1 MKINKM
7 LKLTLS
13 ALLLAASSS
22 AYAQE
27 GAVVR
32 LKDGQT
38 VTWQAFA
45 TAINDP
51 STIQSGT
58 VPEEIQTA
66 LTNAQNG
73 VKTANENVT
82 AAQTAYTEAQSFAKS
97 ATESLAAATAAYNNA
112 LTTVD
117 GLEKQYSAKNKE
129 IEAYTKQIT
138 LLGEERNGYVTDR
151 DSWSRKLNDLPKTT
165 VQTPI
170 PWVSAIIADAQA
182 CQKEYALI
190 LSGKESS
197 DINIT
202 YKLTKNKFG
211 GNYTLALSF
220 NNAGTDGTD
229 GWVTKNILEFATALY
244 FDDSG
249 NEATK
254 KITSAKIYLGNNPVD
269 AATTEIPIATLP
281 SDNDGILQ
289 YALNQLETL
298 STKSG
303 YYTLNYEYDSTN
315 ATKAKE
321 YNDSIQKYEGKIAEV
336 AATIT
341 ATNKKATT
349 AQTELDTIQSEINSY
364 TLPQEGK
371 ETSQLQDLQKAQ
383 QDAQAAKTKADT
395 DVTNAKTALDDAK
408 TALTEANTTLTAAQD
423 AYNKALA
430 DVNAS
435 ALDNYK
441 QVSLTGNVTADIQ
454 INNYDGTIIG
464 NGNVITL
471 SNIDALF
478 NVFGG
483 NLSNIAVNGKIT
495 HTKGTNVNV
504 SDVAYWMDNSKSGVF
519 YGENINDKAEFTSI
533 GALGYKVRNNIFGVD
548 FINGTGALTK
558 FSEDTK
564 VYNITMY
571 QPSTTNSFKYYVNL
585 KDGKF
590 YSNGA
595 EITLEPNAFIKS
607 ESADIEGMEN
617 VIINGNECANVVIT
631 DKKPFFAPFEIQ
643 AENVT
648 YNRTFTPGFNTVCLP
663 FNLSK
668 DLDSNIGGVFEY
680 DAETAEKFWFTMID
694 GSIPANTPA
703 LLNTTAGFNDL
714 ILNNITIAATP
725 KTQLTEG
732 GSANDGLSKS
742 HGTFK
747 SVNAGQF
754 LGQSQAE
761 KVYGLKAGSSTF
773 EPAGANAN
781 FPAFRMVIS
790 SELAAQNN
798 TLRTPRQL
806 GIRDSKGIEITDQF
820 TTGIESVQADAS
832 SLNVTTGVNEI
843 IISSEADYGK
853 VNIHSIDG
861 KLVTVANVT
870 AGTTTVNVNSGIY
883 IVLGKKVMVK

>member
-27 GAVVR
+27 GAVVK
-32 LKDGQT
+32 LKNGQT
-38 VTWQAFA
+38 VTWQTFA
-45 TAINDP
+45 NAINDP
-51 STIQSGT
+51 STIKAEAPADITEALNQAKVG
-58 VPEEIQTA
+58 VETA
-66 LTNAQNG
+66 TN
-73 VKTANENVT
+73 NVT
-82 AAQTAYTEAQSFAKS
+82 AAETRFSEAQSLAKTAAESLSAAAAAYTEANNTVESLKAEREPLKRNYDSLSTTIDEKQRTKNANNGRIQELQIALNRLPTKTVTTTVSWLNDIYNAATNYKTILDNAFKTETNAEASIWYKI
-97 ATESLAAATAAYNNA
+97 TESSSWGGKKIYTINFSFSAYDDYIECTTTDELGAALMNSDKTPTKANVYLGPNYTDNSDGLLTVTMPTDISSIIDNTVTAIQQVCTLPKYTESKTEYEDPAAAEDLNNQIQT
-112 LTTVD
+112 LTTTNEN
-117 GLEKQYSAKNKE
+117 LQNE
-129 IEAYTKQIT
+129 I
-138 LLGEERNGYVTDR
+138 
-151 DSWSRKLNDLPKTT
+151 
-165 VQTPI
+165 
-170 PWVSAIIADAQA
+170 
-182 CQKEYALI
+182 
-190 LSGKESS
+190 
-197 DINIT
+197 
-202 YKLTKNKFG
+202 
-211 GNYTLALSF
+211 
-220 NNAGTDGTD
+220 
-229 GWVTKNILEFATALY
+229 
-244 FDDSG
+244 
-249 NEATK
+249 
-254 KITSAKIYLGNNPVD
+254 D
-269 AATTEIPIATLP
+269 AATTSQSAIKNELDVIDAKL
-281 SDNDGILQ
+281 D
-289 YALNQLETL
+289 E
-298 STKSG
+298 
-303 YYTLNYEYDSTN
+303 YTLKQESTGT
-315 ATKAKE
+315 TK
-321 YNDSIQKYEGKIAEV
+321 
-336 AATIT
+336 
-341 ATNKKATT
+341 
-349 AQTELDTIQSEINSY
+349 
-364 TLPQEGK
+364 
-371 ETSQLQDLQKAQ
+371 LQDLLKAQ
-383 QDAQAAKTKADT
+383 QDAQAEKTQADT

-423 AYNKALA
+423 AYDNAVA
-430 DVNAS
+430 EANAS
-435 ALDNYK
+435 ALENYK
-441 QVSLTGNVTADIQ
+441 EVSLVGNVTADVR
-454 INNYDGTIIG
+454 INTYNGWIDGG
-464 NGNVITL
+464 GNVITL
-471 SNIDALF
+471 GSIDALF
-478 NVFGG
+478 NTI
-483 NLSNIAVNGKIT
+483 SNSTLLNFAVNGKIT
-495 HTKGTNVNV
+495 NSRGENVAVNNVTYWINNTN
-504 SDVAYWMDNSKSGVF
+504 KGVF
-519 YGENINDKAEFTSI
+519 YNEEGTKAEFTS
-533 GALGYKVRNNIFGVD
+533 LGELGFAVRNDFGVD
-548 FINGTGALTK
+548 FINGTSALTK

-564 VYNITMY
+564 VYNITVY

-607 ESADIEGMEN
+607 ESADIEGMDN
-617 VIINGNECANVVIT
+617 VIINGNECASVVIT

-754 LGQSQAE
+754 LGQSQAN
-761 KVYGLKAGSSTF
+761 KVYGLKVGTSTF

-843 IISSEADYGK
+843 IITSEADYGK

>member
-82 AAQTAYTEAQSFAKS
+82 AAQTAYTEAQSLAKS

-117 GLEKQYSAKNKE
+117 GLETQVQAKEKERTKYNDILNQCNLNLQQYNAKLTQLDREVAKLTQTTITKPIDWLNT
-129 IEAYTKQIT
+129 IYEAAKTYKAAVDKFISTNTNQQANIWYTKT
-138 LLGEERNGYVTDR
+138 TGS
-151 DSWSRKLNDLPKTT
+151 SWGQTTT
-165 VQTPI
+165 VLT
-170 PWVSAIIADAQA
+170 
-182 CQKEYALI
+182 
-190 LSGKESS
+190 LSFIEQPGY
-197 DINIT
+197 T
-202 YKLTKNKFG
+202 KLTD
-211 GNYTLALSF
+211 
-220 NNAGTDGTD
+220 TDGL
-229 GWVTKNILEFATALY
+229 GALLFPSGTAAIFTQVY
-244 FDDSG
+244 V
-249 NEATK
+249 
-254 KITSAKIYLGNNPVD
+254 YLGNNYPENEGKLQVTIPANNISLID
-269 AATTEIPIATLP
+269 NAVSALKTLTTTYPYYTSETVYEDQEKKDSLDREIAAVEQQIAT
-281 SDNDGILQ
+281 
-289 YALNQLETL
+289 
-298 STKSG
+298 
-303 YYTLNYEYDSTN
+303 TN
-315 ATKAKE
+315 ATIDE
-321 YNDSIQKYEGKIAEV
+321 TNTSLTEV
-336 AATIT
+336 RNTI
-341 ATNKKATT
+341 
-349 AQTELDTIQSEINSY
+349 DTLNEQINSY

-383 QDAQAAKTKADT
+383 QDAQAATTKADT
-395 DVTNAKTALDDAK
+395 DVTNAKRALDDAK

-533 GALGYKVRNNIFGVD
+533 GALGYKVRNNLFGVD
-548 FINGTGALTK
+548 LTNGTGALTK

-607 ESADIEGMEN
+607 ESADIEGMDN

-714 ILNNITIAATP
+714 ILNKITIAATP

-747 SVNAGQF
+747 SVNAGEF

-761 KVYGLKAGSSTF
+761 KVYGLKVGTSTF

-843 IISSEADYGK
+843 IITSEAYYGK

>member
-82 AAQTAYTEAQSFAKS
+82 AAQTAYTEAQSLAKS

-117 GLEKQYSAKNKE
+117 GLETQVEAREKERTKYNDILNQCNLNLQQYNAKLTQLDREVAKLTQTTITKPVDWLNT
-129 IEAYTKQIT
+129 IYEAAKTYKAAVDKFISTNTNQQANIWYTKT
-138 LLGEERNGYVTDR
+138 TGS
-151 DSWSRKLNDLPKTT
+151 SWGQTTT
-165 VQTPI
+165 VLT
-170 PWVSAIIADAQA
+170 
-182 CQKEYALI
+182 
-190 LSGKESS
+190 LSFIEQPGY
-197 DINIT
+197 T
-202 YKLTKNKFG
+202 KLTD
-211 GNYTLALSF
+211 
-220 NNAGTDGTD
+220 TDGF
-229 GWVTKNILEFATALY
+229 GALLFPSGTAAIFTQVY
-244 FDDSG
+244 V
-249 NEATK
+249 
-254 KITSAKIYLGNNPVD
+254 YLGNNYPENEGKLQITIPANNISLIDNAVSALKTLTTTYPYYTSETVYD
-269 AATTEIPIATLP
+269 DQEKKDSLDREIAAVEQQIAT
-281 SDNDGILQ
+281 
-289 YALNQLETL
+289 
-298 STKSG
+298 
-303 YYTLNYEYDSTN
+303 TN
-315 ATKAKE
+315 ATINE
-321 YNDSIQKYEGKIAEV
+321 TNTSLTEV
-336 AATIT
+336 RNTI
-341 ATNKKATT
+341 
-349 AQTELDTIQSEINSY
+349 DTLNEQINSY

-371 ETSQLQDLQKAQ
+371 DTSQLQDLQKAQ
-383 QDAQAAKTKADT
+383 QDAQAATTKADT
-395 DVTNAKTALDDAK
+395 DVTNAKRALDDAK

-441 QVSLTGNVTADIQ
+441 QVYLTGNVTADIQ

-519 YGENINDKAEFTSI
+519 YGENFNDKAEFTSI

-548 FINGTGALTK
+548 LTNGTGALTK

-564 VYNITMY
+564 VYNITVY

-607 ESADIEGMEN
+607 ESADIEGMDN
-617 VIINGNECANVVIT
+617 VIINGNECASVVIT

-725 KTQLTEG
+725 TTQLTEG

-747 SVNAGQF
+747 SVNAGEF
-754 LGQSQAE
+754 LGQSQAN
-761 KVYGLKAGSSTF
+761 KVYGLKVGTSTF

-843 IISSEADYGK
+843 IITSEADYGK

>member
-82 AAQTAYTEAQSFAKS
+82 AAQTAYTEAQSLAKS
-97 ATESLAAATAAYNNA
+97 ATESLAAAVLAYNEA
-112 LTTVD
+112 QSKVD
-117 GLEKQYSAKNKE
+117 GWNAKVEAKEK
-129 IEAYTKQIT
+129 
-138 LLGEERNGYVTDR
+138 ERSNY
-151 DSWSRKLNDLPKTT
+151 
-165 VQTPI
+165 
-170 PWVSAIIADAQA
+170 
-182 CQKEYALI
+182 
-190 LSGKESS
+190 
-197 DINIT
+197 
-202 YKLTKNKFG
+202 
-211 GNYTLALSF
+211 NYTLNQCGTNLQQY
-220 NNAGTDGTD
+220 NAKLTQLDRELDKLPQATVTKPVDWLGLIYTDAQNCMKSWTNFMEKGTDQDFKISYCLVGTGRRKTIYISFKEHTNLPAITD
-229 GWVTKNILEFATALY
+229 GEWKT
-244 FDDSG
+244 
-249 NEATK
+249 
-254 KITSAKIYLGNNPVD
+254 ITSASAWDESLYPDGTAINISVAYIFLGDKYTETENGMLQVSSIPNVD
-269 AATTEIPIATLP
+269 QLIASAVNDIKTLTTTYPYYTSETVYEDQEKADSLNREIATVEQQ
-281 SDNDGILQ
+281 I
-289 YALNQLETL
+289 AT
-298 STKSG
+298 
-303 YYTLNYEYDSTN
+303 TN
-315 ATKAKE
+315 ATIDE
-321 YNDSIQKYEGKIAEV
+321 TNTSLTEV
-336 AATIT
+336 NNAINTL
-341 ATNKKATT
+341 NE
-349 AQTELDTIQSEINSY
+349 QINSY

-383 QDAQAAKTKADT
+383 QDAQAAKTQADT

-441 QVSLTGNVTADIQ
+441 QVSLTGSVTADVQ

-495 HTKGTNVNV
+495 HTKGTKVNV

-548 FINGTGALTK
+548 LTNGTGALTK

-564 VYNITMY
+564 VYNITVY

-607 ESADIEGMEN
+607 ESADIEGMDN
-617 VIINGNECANVVIT
+617 VIINGNECASVVIT

-732 GSANDGLSKS
+732 GSADDGLSKS

-747 SVNAGQF
+747 SVNAGEF
-754 LGQSQAE
+754 SGQSQAN
-761 KVYGLKAGSSTF
+761 KVYGLKVGTSTF

-843 IISSEADYGK
+843 IITSEADYGK

>member
-1 MKINKM
+1 M
-7 LKLTLS
+7 
-13 ALLLAASSS
+13 
-22 AYAQE
+22 
-27 GAVVR
+27 
-32 LKDGQT
+32 
-38 VTWQAFA
+38 
-45 TAINDP
+45 
-51 STIQSGT
+51 
-58 VPEEIQTA
+58 PEEIQTA

-82 AAQTAYTEAQSFAKS
+82 AAQTAYTEAQSLAKS
-97 ATESLAAATAAYNNA
+97 ATESLAAAVLAYNEA
-112 LTTVD
+112 QSKVD
-117 GLEKQYSAKNKE
+117 GWNAQVEAKEK
-129 IEAYTKQIT
+129 
-138 LLGEERNGYVTDR
+138 ERSNY
-151 DSWSRKLNDLPKTT
+151 NDLLNQYNLNLQQYNGKLDQLDREIDKLTQTTITKPVDWLNEIYTDARNCMKSWNAFMTSNTDQNFKISYCLIGTSRRKTIYISFKEHSNLPEIANGEWKT
-165 VQTPI
+165 I
-170 PWVSAIIADAQA
+170 NSAAAWD
-182 CQKEYALI
+182 EI
-190 LSGKESS
+190 LYPDGTNA
-197 DINIT
+197 INIT
-202 YKLTKNKFG
+202 VAY
-211 GNYTLALSF
+211 
-220 NNAGTDGTD
+220 
-229 GWVTKNILEFATALY
+229 
-244 FDDSG
+244 
-249 NEATK
+249 
-254 KITSAKIYLGNNPVD
+254 IYLGAKYTETEDGTLQISTLSNVD
-269 AATTEIPIATLP
+269 QLISNAVNELKTLTTTYPYYTTETVYEDQEKKDSLDREIA
-281 SDNDGILQ
+281 IVEQ
-289 YALNQLETL
+289 QIA
-298 STKSG
+298 
-303 YYTLNYEYDSTN
+303 STN
-315 ATKAKE
+315 TTIDETNTSLTEVRNAIKAINE
-321 YNDSIQKYEGKIAEV
+321 Q
-336 AATIT
+336 
-341 ATNKKATT
+341 
-349 AQTELDTIQSEINSY
+349 INSY

-371 ETSQLQDLQKAQ
+371 GTSQLQDLQKAQ
-383 QDAQAAKTKADT
+383 QDAQAAKTQADT

-430 DVNAS
+430 DVNDS
-435 ALDNYK
+435 ALNNYK
-441 QVSLTGNVTADIQ
+441 QVSLTGNVTADVQ
-454 INNYDGTIIG
+454 VNNYDGIIIG

-483 NLSNIAVNGKIT
+483 NLSNLAVNGKIT
-495 HTKGTNVNV
+495 HTKGTKVNV
-504 SDVAYWMDNSKSGVF
+504 TDVAYWMDNSKSGVF

-548 FINGTGALTK
+548 FVNGTGALTK

-564 VYNITMY
+564 VYDITVY
-571 QPSTTNSFKYYVNL
+571 QPSTTNSFHYYANL
-585 KDGKF
+585 KDDKF

-607 ESADIEGMEN
+607 ESADIKGMDN
-617 VIINGNECANVVIT
+617 VIINGNECASVVIT

-648 YNRTFTPGFNTVCLP
+648 YTRKFTPGFNTVCLP

-703 LLNTTAGFNDL
+703 LLNTTAGFDDL
-714 ILNNITIAATP
+714 LLNNITIAATP
-725 KTQLTEG
+725 KSQLTVG
-732 GSANDGLSKS
+732 GSADDGLSKS

-761 KVYGLKAGSSTF
+761 KVYGLKVGTSTF

-843 IISSEADYGK
+843 IITSEADYGK

>member
-82 AAQTAYTEAQSFAKS
+82 AAQTAYTEAQSLAKS

-117 GLEKQYSAKNKE
+117 GLEAQVEAREKERTKYNDILNQCNLNLQQYNAKLTQLDREVAKLTQTTITKPVDWLNT
-129 IEAYTKQIT
+129 IYEAAKTYKAAVDKFRSTNTNQQANIWYTKTTGSSWGQTTTMLT
-138 LLGEERNGYVTDR
+138 LSFIEQPGY
-151 DSWSRKLNDLPKTT
+151 N
-165 VQTPI
+165 
-170 PWVSAIIADAQA
+170 
-182 CQKEYALI
+182 
-190 LSGKESS
+190 
-197 DINIT
+197 
-202 YKLTKNKFG
+202 KLTD
-211 GNYTLALSF
+211 
-220 NNAGTDGTD
+220 TDGL
-229 GWVTKNILEFATALY
+229 GALLFPSGTAAIFTQVY
-244 FDDSG
+244 V
-249 NEATK
+249 
-254 KITSAKIYLGNNPVD
+254 YLGNNYPEDEGKLQVTIPANNISLID
-269 AATTEIPIATLP
+269 NAVSALKTLTTTYPYYTSETVYEDQEKKDSLDREIAAVEQQIAT
-281 SDNDGILQ
+281 
-289 YALNQLETL
+289 
-298 STKSG
+298 
-303 YYTLNYEYDSTN
+303 TN
-315 ATKAKE
+315 ATFNE
-321 YNDSIQKYEGKIAEV
+321 TNTSLTEV
-336 AATIT
+336 RNTI
-341 ATNKKATT
+341 
-349 AQTELDTIQSEINSY
+349 DTLNEQINSY

-371 ETSQLQDLQKAQ
+371 DTSQLQDLQKAQ
-383 QDAQAAKTKADT
+383 QDAQAAKTQADT

-430 DVNAS
+430 DVYAS
-435 ALDNYK
+435 ALDKYK

-519 YGENINDKAEFTSI
+519 YGENFNDKAEFTSI

-548 FINGTGALTK
+548 LTNGTGALTK

-564 VYNITMY
+564 VYNITVY

-607 ESADIEGMEN
+607 ESADIEGMDN
-617 VIINGNECANVVIT
+617 VIINGNECASVVIT

-725 KTQLTEG
+725 TTQLTEG
-732 GSANDGLSKS
+732 GSADDGLSKS

-747 SVNAGQF
+747 SVNAGEF
-754 LGQSQAE
+754 LGQSQAN
-761 KVYGLKAGSSTF
+761 KVYGLKVGTSTF

-843 IISSEADYGK
+843 IITSEADYGK

>member
-82 AAQTAYTEAQSFAKS
+82 AAQTAYTEAQSLAKS
-97 ATESLAAATAAYNNA
+97 ATESLAAAVLAYNEA
-112 LTTVD
+112 QSKVD
-117 GLEKQYSAKNKE
+117 GWNAQVEAKEKERSNYNDILNQCGTNLQQYNAKLTQLDRELAKLPQKTVTTPVGWLNT
-129 IEAYTKQIT
+129 IYEAA
-138 LLGEERNGYVTDR
+138 
-151 DSWSRKLNDLPKTT
+151 KT
-165 VQTPI
+165 
-170 PWVSAIIADAQA
+170 DAQA
-182 CQKEYALI
+182 MRDYIETGEVKNIKISYKSTYTTIANKKRYTFYIFFGAKPDNSYTEVNTTEDFTNVLYP
-190 LSGKESS
+190 ETE
-197 DINIT
+197 INIT
-202 YKLTKNKFG
+202 
-211 GNYTLALSF
+211 
-220 NNAGTDGTD
+220 
-229 GWVTKNILEFATALY
+229 TAY
-244 FDDSG
+244 V
-249 NEATK
+249 
-254 KITSAKIYLGNNPVD
+254 YLGSEYTANSGRLSISVPADYTAILTNAVEAITPLTTNPDYSENKTVYED
-269 AATTEIPIATLP
+269 QEKADSLNREIATVEQQ
-281 SDNDGILQ
+281 I
-289 YALNQLETL
+289 AT
-298 STKSG
+298 
-303 YYTLNYEYDSTN
+303 TN
-315 ATKAKE
+315 ATISE
-321 YNDSIQKYEGKIAEV
+321 TNTSLTEV
-336 AATIT
+336 RNAINTL
-341 ATNKKATT
+341 NE
-349 AQTELDTIQSEINSY
+349 QINSY

-383 QDAQAAKTKADT
+383 QDAQAAKTQADT

-441 QVSLTGNVTADIQ
+441 QVSLTGSVTADVQ

-495 HTKGTNVNV
+495 HTKGTKVNV

-607 ESADIEGMEN
+607 ESADIEGMDN

-714 ILNNITIAATP
+714 ILNKITIAATP

-747 SVNAGQF
+747 SVNAGEF

-761 KVYGLKAGSSTF
+761 KVYGLKVGTSTF

-843 IISSEADYGK
+843 IITSEAYYGK

>member
-82 AAQTAYTEAQSFAKS
+82 AAQTAYTEAQSLAKT

-117 GLEKQYSAKNKE
+117 GLEAQVQAKEKERTKYNDILNQCNLNLQQYNAKLTQLDREVAKLTQTTITKPVDWLNT
-129 IEAYTKQIT
+129 IYEAAKTYKAAVDKFISTNTNQQANIWYTKT
-138 LLGEERNGYVTDR
+138 TGS
-151 DSWSRKLNDLPKTT
+151 SWGQTTT
-165 VQTPI
+165 VLT
-170 PWVSAIIADAQA
+170 
-182 CQKEYALI
+182 
-190 LSGKESS
+190 LSFIEQPGY
-197 DINIT
+197 T
-202 YKLTKNKFG
+202 KLTD
-211 GNYTLALSF
+211 
-220 NNAGTDGTD
+220 TDGL
-229 GWVTKNILEFATALY
+229 GALLFPSGTAAIFTQVY
-244 FDDSG
+244 V
-249 NEATK
+249 
-254 KITSAKIYLGNNPVD
+254 YLGNNYPENEGKLQVTIPANNISLID
-269 AATTEIPIATLP
+269 NAVSALKTLTTTYPYYTSETVYEDQEKKDSLDREIAAVEQQIAT
-281 SDNDGILQ
+281 
-289 YALNQLETL
+289 
-298 STKSG
+298 
-303 YYTLNYEYDSTN
+303 TN
-315 ATKAKE
+315 ATINE
-321 YNDSIQKYEGKIAEV
+321 TNTSLTEV
-336 AATIT
+336 RNII
-341 ATNKKATT
+341 
-349 AQTELDTIQSEINSY
+349 DTLNEQINAY
-364 TLPQEGK
+364 TQPQEGK

-703 LLNTTAGFNDL
+703 LLNTTDGFNDL

-747 SVNAGQF
+747 SVNAGEF
-754 LGQSQAE
+754 LGQSQAN